1 MAVRLDYKSYFKDY
15 NSFKSFDSY
24 EQEIKSEVEL
34 NLNGRLIIRDKYKYL
49 QDRRGPLGSPNN
61 YNRNLDKK
69 IFNIPLDAEVYPDQL
84 NDFNEDREHYSEYSK
99 NYLEKIKSEK
109 EKREK
114 FRDYRCKDIHGNI
127 KYNKDGTVKMMGK
140 TGRSFVNFSDNISN
154 SKASKSIKF
163 IVENFHTLCVI
174 LAIIAASIAIL
185 FISIYLGGM
194 VSSLGHTPFVICGDD
209 QISGDK
215 VVNIPPTEEVEQM
228 ASPEYAAQALIAVAK
243 QNGWTDNAIIG
254 TLAYTMQEGIGMGT
268 FTYED
273 YYCVNGPSGVELDKT
288 LNNDAWLDWLH
299 SAETLKRYNEVYYAA
314 NTSRYAAI
322 GLGLWQMT
330 DTHNTKDGPM
340 ESSGATKMVEAAID
354 AGKPWQDPS
363 FQLDY
368 LFNTI
373 FPEKSGDS
381 DYKDPKTY
389 DGKAEEYCRRVT
401 AFVGMPGWEYTNN
414 SSYMKDH
421 TKHVP
426 EAEKIYSEFTGVE
439 VGSLGQQ
446 TKNLC
451 KGADSVTTGGNAT
464 IADAAVSLAAGFGK
478 ENKIPWDEDGSNS
491 KNLQDERLKLYKEKH
506 IEVLGEGDEYFASC
520 DRSAATAIRW
530 SGADVDFPAGPTS
543 TQYDYLSKSDKWQ
556 DMGDY
561 GSAELKPGDV
571 LITRGDGHIK
581 IYVGSEAIQKRF
593 PGKDGNMYAG
603 SFHDYFPYVYKD
615 DPSYDNRTYAV
626 FRNIKSDKENGIKG
640 SWEENKDKDKK

>member
-34 NLNGRLIIRDKYKYL
+34 NLNGRLIIGDKYKYL
-49 QDRRGPLGSPNN
+49 QDRRGPIGSPNN

-69 IFNIPLDAEVYPDQL
+69 IFNIPLDAEIYPDQL

-114 FRDYRCKDIHGNI
+114 SRDYRCKDIHGNI

-163 IVENFHTLCVI
+163 IVENFHTICVI

-194 VSSLGHTPFVICGDD
+194 ISSLGHTPFVICGDD

-228 ASPEYAAQALIAVAK
+228 ATPEYMAKAFIATTK
-243 QNGWTDNAIIG
+243 NLGWKDNAIIG
-254 TLAYTMQEGIGMGT
+254 ALSYILQEGGGMGT
-268 FTYED
+268 FTYEANWII
-273 YYCVNGPSGVELDKT
+273 NGPSGVKLDKT
-288 LNNDAWLDWLH
+288 LNNKAWLDWLN
-299 SAETLKRYNEVYYAA
+299 SSNTKNAIIKAYNGKYYSQ
-314 NTSRYAAI
+314 NFYAI
-322 GLGLWQMT
+322 GIGLLA
-330 DTHNTKDGPM
+330 
-340 ESSGATKMVEAAID
+340 ESDVWRNDRKTTENATKMIQFCEEK
-354 AGKPWQDPS
+354 GKPWQDPATQMEWIVQRFS
-363 FQLDY
+363 QPGAFD
-368 LFNTI
+368 T
-373 FPEKSGDS
+373 S
-381 DYKDPKTY
+381 DVDPTKD
-389 DGKAEEYCRRVT
+389 DRSADEWCRRVT
-401 AFVGMPGWEYTNN
+401 AGIGMPAWSWTDNN
-414 SSYMKDH
+414 QYMLDH
-421 TKHVP
+421 TRHVP
-426 EAEKIYSEFTGVE
+426 EAEKMYSEFTGIE
-439 VGSLGQQ
+439 IGSLGQQ

-478 ENKIPWDEDGSNS
+478 ENKIPWDKDGSDS

-506 IEVLGEGDEYFASC
+506 IEVLGEGDVYFASC

-556 DMGDY
+556 DMGNY

-571 LITRGDGHIK
+571 LITRGNGHIK

-640 SWEENKDKDKK
+640 SWEDGSNKK